1 MKVNKR
7 LNKIIKYLII
17 NIKNISEYKLLENK
31 RIKIMWYNN
40 KEIRDWIKDQL
51 ILILGLLENNLKV
64 KIDKEIEKGILL
76 SKNKN
81 NLNRVNNLNDFKLI
95 TYHFNKNLLINRII
109 LNKLISNLLIK
120 IFNEIRYN
128 KINSY
133 KLKDNNNLIFISKP
147 VFKENLNNIN
157 ILFYYNIPF
166 YKTYLIFNRI
176 SKYINNY
183 INNYNKNIL
192 YNKYHSH
199 INKYDY
205 NNNLLSLF
213 NFKLLNNIYS
223 FRNNYNLYYTIN
235 NFLLPNN
242 NHIKLFSLFNHNFK
256 QIHNIDIT
264 TDTTNTNHHVDNI

>member
-242 NHIKLFSLFNHNFK
+242 HIKLFSLFNHNFK

-264 TDTTNTNHHVDNI
+264 TDTTTNHHVDNI